1 MRVIPPI
8 KAIVYFEAAARL
20 QSFKLAAEELCVTP
34 GAVSHQ
40 INTLEEFI
48 DQKLFQRHNRS
59 ITLTNAGLRYFS
71 RTSIIL
77 NELEQATADLGMASK
92 NKKLSIAIPPTLL
105 NKWLLP
111 LINMRHLSQQGISL
125 NFIDTL
131 ETLDFNKDN
140 IDIAIRYGLEPPE
153 HVEFDKL
160 FEEEMIAVCAPNYLP
175 HVVTTITLQILQEV
189 TLIETTNRLI
199 QWDLVLHN
207 LKIKP
212 AIDQN
217 KVFFQNSIQ
226 AIEAARNGL
235 GIAYVNKILVQK
247 QLNDGKLVNAFN
259 MPYCNDKKPTYY
271 LVCPKEHKED
281 PATMVLYS
289 AILDLAR
296 NH

>member
-48 DQKLFQRHNRS
+48 EQKLFQRHNRS
-59 ITLTNAGLRYFS
+59 ITLTNAGQRYFS

-92 NKKLSIAIPPTLL
+92 NQKLTVAIPPALL

-111 LINMRHLSQQGISL
+111 LINLQQLSQQGISL
-125 NFIDTL
+125 NFVDTL
-131 ETLDFNKDN
+131 ETLDFHKDS
-140 IDIAIRYGLEPPE
+140 IDMAIRYGLEPPE
-153 HVEFDKL
+153 HVEYDKL

-175 HVVTTITLQILQEV
+175 PVITTLTPQILQEV

-212 AIDQN
+212 IINQN

-226 AIEAARNGL
+226 AIEAACNGL

-247 QLNDGKLVNAFN
+247 PLNEGKLIKAFTI
-259 MPYCNDKKPTYY
+259 PDQGDKRPTYY
-271 LVCPKEHKED
+271 LVCPKEHKKD
-281 PATMVLYS
+281 LATSLLYA
-289 AILDLAR
+289 AILDLA
-296 NH
+296 HKQ

>member
-20 QSFKLAAEELCVTP
+20 QSFKLAAEELYVTP

-140 IDIAIRYGLEPPE
+140 IDITIRYGLEAPE

-189 TLIETTNRLI
+189 SLIETTNRLI

-212 AIDQN
+212 AIDQ
-217 KVFFQNSIQ
+217 K
-226 AIEAARNGL
+226 
-235 GIAYVNKILVQK
+235 
-247 QLNDGKLVNAFN
+247 
-259 MPYCNDKKPTYY
+259 
-271 LVCPKEHKED
+271 
-281 PATMVLYS
+281 
-289 AILDLAR
+289 
-296 NH
+296 